1 MIKIN
6 QPYDKFLAT
15 RKSQTIPVF
24 NNLNFDKDGN
34 VKYTS
39 LEKPK
44 KIIIPPLN
52 SNINFTT
59 VSPKSTPEFSLNLK
73 KVPEFF
79 SLTDYSTKLTP
90 VQNQYNCG
98 CCWAFACAAAIND
111 NLVYQK
117 MVSQNPNISPSY
129 LMSCDN
135 DNNKCEGGNPSSALS
150 WIEENGIATNK
161 FESFSWCSSNDKCTS
176 TDFNGS
182 MSELNDLVP
191 KCKKVSSE
199 LKVFIKNI
207 SRPINFKTEEEIISN
222 IQFVKERIM
231 EDGSLLGG
239 ITVYE
244 NMLKGNFLELQK
256 NPSAIYLDKVN
267 YNNFEYQ
274 KDDFNLV
281 GFHAITVIG
290 WGNGKVHSS
299 LLGKTDNSFVKVPY
313 WIVRNSWSDE
323 WGVDGYFHL
332 AMYPYNKLCQLEKPL
347 SLSTNNDY
355 IGGFL
360 FFDVEGFGYKEDYEE
375 PSCDEP
381 KTDTGLVIVNSIILG
396 LFVILFIISLF
407 SILWPFFF
415 MKKK

>member
-6 QPYDKFLAT
+6 QPYEKFLAT
-15 RKSQTIPVF
+15 RKSQTIPIF
-24 NNLNFDKDGN
+24 DNLNFDKDGN
-34 VKYTS
+34 VKYSS

-44 KIIIPPLN
+44 TIIIPPLN
-52 SNINFTT
+52 SNINFRT
-59 VSPKSTPEFSLNLK
+59 VRPTSIPDFSTVLK

-79 SLTDYSTKLTP
+79 TLTDYSTKLTP

-117 MVSQNPNISPSY
+117 MLSENPDISPSY

-135 DNNKCEGGNPSSALS
+135 DNNKCKGGNPSSALS
-150 WIEENGIATNK
+150 WIEENGIATNQ
-161 FESFSWCSSNDKCTS
+161 FENFSWCSLNDKCTN
-176 TDFNGS
+176 TNFNS
-182 MSELNDLVP
+182 SLSELNNLVP
-191 KCKKVSSE
+191 PCKKAPSN

-207 SRPINFKTEEEIISN
+207 SRPMNFKTDEEIISN
-222 IQFVKERIM
+222 INFIKQKIM
-231 EDGSLLGG
+231 ENGSLLGG
-239 ITVYE
+239 IAVYD
-244 NMLKGNFLELQK
+244 NMLQGNFLHPQK

-267 YNNFEYQ
+267 YHNFEYQ
-274 KDDFNLV
+274 KEDFNLV
-281 GFHAITVIG
+281 GFHAITVVG

-299 LLGKTDNSFVKVPY
+299 LLGKNDNTFVQVPY
-313 WIVRNSWSDE
+313 WIVRNSWSDA

-347 SLSTNNDY
+347 SLSTNDDFV
-355 IGGFL
+355 GGFL
-360 FFDVEGFGYKEDYEE
+360 FFDVEGFGYKENYEE

-381 KTDTGLVIVNSIILG
+381 ATDKGLLIVNSIILG
-396 LFVILFIISLF
+396 LFIILFIISLF

-415 MKKK
+415 RKKK

>member
-161 FESFSWCSSNDKCTS
+161 FES
-176 TDFNGS
+176 
-182 MSELNDLVP
+182 LV
-191 KCKKVSSE
+191 
-199 LKVFIKNI
+199 F
-207 SRPINFKTEEEIISN
+207 FK
-222 IQFVKERIM
+222 
-231 EDGSLLGG
+231 
-239 ITVYE
+239 
-244 NMLKGNFLELQK
+244 
-256 NPSAIYLDKVN
+256 
-267 YNNFEYQ
+267 
-274 KDDFNLV
+274 
-281 GFHAITVIG
+281 
-290 WGNGKVHSS
+290 
-299 LLGKTDNSFVKVPY
+299 
-313 WIVRNSWSDE
+313 
-323 WGVDGYFHL
+323 
-332 AMYPYNKLCQLEKPL
+332 
-347 SLSTNNDY
+347 
-355 IGGFL
+355 
-360 FFDVEGFGYKEDYEE
+360 
-375 PSCDEP
+375 
-381 KTDTGLVIVNSIILG
+381 
-396 LFVILFIISLF
+396 
-407 SILWPFFF
+407 
-415 MKKK
+415 